1 MLAACAPRPVPP
13 PIPAVQRW
21 RVNVAGST
29 LEYELRPPI
38 GRVRGVVVLIG
49 VPREAALPNLLAR
62 VGVATVEPALSDD
75 SLYLDARSMRGLEL
89 VAQDAAARTD
99 APPGRV
105 AVGGISLGG
114 TAAVAYAEFCVGGRC
129 QQSVVPRAVFAVD
142 APLDME
148 RLWRASVA
156 RVRWDTTGVGE
167 TEARWVLDHLVR
179 VMGGTPNDRP
189 AEYATRSPFRY
200 EEPQGGSARFL
211 LATPL
216 RLYAEPD
223 MDFWLSRGLDYYQI
237 NAFDAAGLANRLRH
251 LGHDDV
257 ELILTSGRGMR
268 PNGIRNPHSWS
279 IVDEPE
285 LARWLTARLE
295 AP

>member
-1 MLAACAPRPVPP
+1 MLAACAPRTTPT
-13 PIPAVQRW
+13 PAAQRW
-21 RVNVAGST
+21 RVDVSGST
-29 LEYELRPPI
+29 LEYGLRPPI

-49 VPREAALPNLLAR
+49 APREAELPNLLER
-62 VGVATVEPALSDD
+62 RGVATVEPALPDD

-89 VAQDAAARTD
+89 MLLDAAARTD

-114 TAAVAYAEFCVGGRC
+114 TAAVAFAEFCAVGRC
-129 QQSVVPRAVFAVD
+129 PRSVIPRAVFAVD

-156 RVRWDTTGVGE
+156 RVRWDKTGEGVP
-167 TEARWVLDHLVR
+167 EARWVLDHLVQ

-189 AEYATRSPFRY
+189 AEYAARSPFRY

-211 LATPL
+211 LGTPL

-251 LGHDDV
+251 LGQDDV
-257 ELILTSGRGMR
+257 ELILTSGRGVR
-268 PNGIRNPHSWS
+268 PDGVRNPHSWS
-279 IVDEPE
+279 IVDEPN